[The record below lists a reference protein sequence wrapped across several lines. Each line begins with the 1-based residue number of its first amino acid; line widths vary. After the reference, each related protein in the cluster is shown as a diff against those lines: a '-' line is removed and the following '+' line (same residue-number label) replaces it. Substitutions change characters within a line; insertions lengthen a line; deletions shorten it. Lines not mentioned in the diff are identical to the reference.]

1 MTTTESAIRVAGVA
15 AEAMTVETKE
25 EGEESATGPQTSE
38 KMDVDE
44 KNNSIFGGG
53 AQAELGVVFTPEER
67 GGSMGDLGT
76 AEFIRFSSDDKINN
90 SGSGGVG
97 EENPPPVAVKN
108 AITAPADDS
117 IPGGGSGGGS
127 LGKVIHLK
135 LLPSIP
141 LSSSSSVVHHN
152 NKRYKKR
159 KKTRGIE
166 SFADVD
172 DDNGSRKTQRLPL
185 DLLGGDEGGGPTATI
200 SGVKEKEEDE
210 KVEGV
215 GGSESVSESSRT
227 LMIQPDEEHDCN
239 AGGDDGGLHRQGN
252 TSPSRH
258 VRTPPER
265 AMSPI
270 PQREEVGGRP
280 ARSSPNAPVTTP
292 QQQHYQQQYAQQ
304 QLQNRF
310 QGSSGS
316 NSTSDADQ
324 SAQGPSQQSSLLRQ
338 QQRQLQRQL
347 QQQQPPGWRV
357 KLYRLNAD
365 GSWDDC
371 GTGRIQF
378 YYARTHQQ
386 QLPPPSSHAQQQLQ
400 QQQSLGGSDD
410 DEAMSKTSTSTC
422 QNLTSSTNSPSSP
435 TWIFRKLG
443 EPMLCMRAEVSQQK
457 HQQEVKNDGDIE
469 NVTPSMTTC
478 SNSSN
483 NATLGRQK
491 VLLRTRVITLHDTS
505 SSAYQCQGGNIIT
518 WCEPL
523 SMLSQ
528 CPPSSSA
535 SVGGGGVDL
544 ALSFQDNAGC
554 KDIWQHITNV
564 QARAKELLLLSSTA
578 SSTSSYNNNHH
589 LEETTTA
596 QTLIWTSSGGGI
608 ADGSNRQQ
616 LGGGGGAGGS
626 VRDGSLSRNLY
637 HHQQQQHDHIY
648 NSPPKQP
655 SPPPHSPL
663 QHPPHQHSFL
673 HNSPNSPDH
682 DAVEDR
688 QLLSLVSSPLG
699 VGGVMKPSPL
709 FSSMGIPSRPP
720 LLAASGDIASLQL
733 SSQEGDFQHD
743 QHQKM
748 HVRSHATAAASN
760 NINKGSSLFSSEDHH
775 SSSGDNEPEINF
787 SSSEKEAMMA
797 VSLAA
802 AAAATVSSSS
812 EAETAAAA
820 PPGDEDVSDDNDD
833 GPQPLNCHQDQNHPA
848 PITTPNDNDGI
859 NVMLHQNH
867 QQPQQQHG
875 FSNTIN
881 YLTNSSANDDSND
894 DCEAFNNNININNY
908 RHRRRLHLPSNNP
921 TWDDLSSLRDYINNF
936 QFNQGGGGMGVGGI
950 GGGGG
955 YQQMMNA
962 SLMQREELL
971 VYLASNE
978 YANLRKVLF
987 LFHDI
992 CGSGDSSHEDDSE
1005 NDEIGGGNGGDN
1017 DVQLINKIAKE
1028 SSNNYGIH
1036 SASPTSPNKYDD
1048 KDIVGR
1054 KLKKHQNKRR
1064 LQEKEDID
1072 DNYARLLAN
1081 IIKSILLLNDPEI
1094 IEYVTSD
1101 APTFELLCA
1110 VLEHDPDLRE
1120 RASHVEFLRRHAK
1133 FCAVIRIDDDG
1144 GSDDDADDN
1153 HFDNDIDYENKDS
1166 KNSNHDCKNNANK
1179 SDEYNQYGGRHL
1191 IANIHRLFRVNFLRD
1206 TILRPTMDESNL
1218 STLVS
1223 LGQFMMC
1230 DIIRGVLSV
1239 RRRQKKHRSILK
1251 MEEEQVGCTNNS
1263 DVEVKCGDDAGI
1275 SNDGGEDGDNYLVRI
1290 IRMLG
1295 NEIHAIRYMKW
1306 KEKEEEDSSTVQPFH
1321 RLSSPL
1327 APHSASALSLDSSQS
1342 MTLWKQHVAPQDS
1355 SLNSRLIRRS
1365 GCLMFLNELFNMA
1378 RMSLQQHEK
1387 DDFIETTVSMLTPLS
1402 MSFLAEDDESQKRHD
1417 GTEKNLTIT
1426 ATGGKSNDDII
1437 IDGSRSSV
1445 DDNDVVVTDM
1455 NCDSQQHS
1463 MLPQPNTSGMA
1474 RSSPSSLPHAKIH
1487 VNLLSLLS
1495 AVLSDP
1501 TTDVKERGAAL
1512 DILGVIT
1519 MHDPGLIRKH
1529 CLEYYAASVAR
1540 QHDVVRPKPNE
1551 LGELV
1556 FACPTDDLMLSLMY
1570 VMATENDAGLSLQTS
1585 EIIRIILDTESTG
1598 GEHQHTQVK
1607 GESLLGSAGGYGFL
1621 DEENNFNAGRLFGN
1635 SSTDDGGQ
1643 TSSGVGGGGV
1653 TSIESEQNSFL
1664 ALFYDRYVYWLV
1676 APFAHVILAP
1686 RLVTPSFISEK
1697 ETTISGI
1704 RRESKHLTNAC
1715 TISGG
1720 NKDDS
1725 LPSLLRP
1732 IESCPVRASS
1742 TLEIISF
1749 CVRAHVHRMKFFM
1762 LRTRSLGIIL
1772 TTLRQREGASVISGP
1787 RLPSGVRCLK
1797 LASLK

>member
-1 MTTTESAIRVAGVA
+1 
-15 AEAMTVETKE
+15 MTVETKE
-25 EGEESATGPQTSE
+25 EDEESATGAQTSAE

-44 KNNSIFGGG
+44 KVNSIFGGG

-67 GGSMGDLGT
+67 GGNMGDVVT
-76 AEFIRFSSDDKINN
+76 AEFIRFSSDDKIN
-90 SGSGGVG
+90 SRGSDCVG
-97 EENPPPVAVKN
+97 EENPPPVADKN

-135 LLPSIP
+135 LLPSTP
-141 LSSSSSVVHHN
+141 SSSSSYVVHHN
-152 NKRYKKR
+152 NKRHKKR

-166 SFADVD
+166 SFADD
-172 DDNGSRKTQRLPL
+172 DDNDSRKTQRLPL
-185 DLLGGDEGGGPTATI
+185 DLLGGDEGGGLTATI
-200 SGVKEKEEDE
+200 SGAKEKEEDE

-215 GGSESVSESSRT
+215 GGRESVSESSIT
-227 LMIQPDEEHDCN
+227 LMIQPDEKHGCN
-239 AGGDDGGLHRQGN
+239 AGGDDGDGEEGFGLHRQGN
-252 TSPSRH
+252 TSPSMH
-258 VRTPPER
+258 VRKPPER

-280 ARSSPNAPVTTP
+280 ARSSPNAPETTP
-292 QQQHYQQQYAQQ
+292 QQQHYQQQYAHQ

-310 QGSSGS
+310 QSSSSS

-324 SAQGPSQQSSLLRQ
+324 RAQGPSQQSSLLRQ

-357 KLYRLNAD
+357 KLYRLNTD

-378 YYARTHQQ
+378 YYARPHQQ
-386 QLPPPSSHAQQQLQ
+386 QLPPPSSHVQQQLQ
-400 QQQSLGGSDD
+400 QQKSLGGSDD
-410 DEAMSKTSTSTC
+410 DEAMSKTSTSVC
-422 QNLTSSTNSPSSP
+422 ENLTPPTNSPSSP

-457 HQQEVKNDGDIE
+457 QQQEVKNDGDIE
-469 NVTPSMTTC
+469 NATLSTTSG

-491 VLLRTRVITLHDTS
+491 VLLRTHVILLHDTS

-523 SMLSQ
+523 STSSQ

-564 QARAKELLLLSSTA
+564 QARAKELLLLSSTS

-596 QTLIWTSSGGGI
+596 QPQIWTSSGGGI

-626 VRDGSLSRNLY
+626 VRDGSLSRNLH
-637 HHQQQQHDHIY
+637 HHQQQQHDHVY

-673 HNSPNSPDH
+673 LNSPNSPDH

-699 VGGVMKPSPL
+699 MGGVMKPSPL

-720 LLAASGDIASLQL
+720 LLAASGDVASLQF
-733 SSQEGDFQHD
+733 SGQEGDFQHD

-748 HVRSHATAAASN
+748 HVHNHATAAASN
-760 NINKGSSLFSSEDHH
+760 NINKEISLFLSDDHH
-775 SSSGDNEPEINF
+775 SSSGDNEPESNF
-787 SSSEKEAMMA
+787 ASSEKEAMIA

-802 AAAATVSSSS
+802 AAAATVSS
-812 EAETAAAA
+812 EAEAAAAA
-820 PPGDEDVSDDNDD
+820 PPGDDHVSDDDDD
-833 GPQPLNCHQDQNHPA
+833 GPQPLNRHQDQNHQA
-848 PITTPNDNDGI
+848 PITTPNDNDGN

-875 FSNTIN
+875 FSNTMN
-881 YLTNSSANDDSND
+881 YFTNSSVNDDSNN
-894 DCEAFNNNININNY
+894 DCEAFNNNINNNNY
-908 RHRRRLHLPSNNP
+908 RQRRRRHLPSNNP
-921 TWDDLSSLRDYINNF
+921 TWNDLSSLRDYINNF
-936 QFNQGGGGMGVGGI
+936 QFNQGGGGIGVGGI

-978 YANLRKVLF
+978 CANLRKVLF

-992 CGSGDSSHEDDSE
+992 CGSGGSSHEDDSE
-1005 NDEIGGGNGGDN
+1005 NDEIGGSNDGDI
-1017 DVQLINKIAKE
+1017 DVQFINKIAKE
-1028 SSNNYGIH
+1028 SSNNNGIH
-1036 SASPTSPNKYDD
+1036 STSPTIPNKYDD

-1110 VLEHDPDLRE
+1110 VLEYDPDLRE

-1133 FCAVIRIDDDG
+1133 FCTVIRIDDDG
-1144 GSDDDADDN
+1144 GSDDDAN
-1153 HFDNDIDYENKDS
+1153 GKHFDNDNDYDNNDS
-1166 KNSNHDCKNNANK
+1166 KNSNHDSKNNANK

-1191 IANIHRLFRVNFLRD
+1191 IANIHRLFRVNYLRD

-1230 DIIRGVLSV
+1230 DIIRGVMAV
-1239 RRRQKKHRSILK
+1239 RRGQKKQRSILK
-1251 MEEEQVGCTNNS
+1251 TEEEQVGCTNNS
-1263 DVEVKCGDDAGI
+1263 DAEVKCGDDTGI
-1275 SNDGGEDGDNYLVRI
+1275 STDGGEDGDNYLVRI

-1295 NEIHAIRYMKW
+1295 KEIHAIRNMKW
-1306 KEKEEEDSSTVQPFH
+1306 KEKEEEDSSTVQPSH
-1321 RLSSPL
+1321 RPSSPL

-1342 MTLWKQHVAPQDS
+1342 MTLWKQHIAPQDS
-1355 SLNSRLIRRS
+1355 SLPSRMIRRS

-1402 MSFLAEDDESQKRHD
+1402 MSFLAEDDNSQKRHD
-1417 GTEKNLTIT
+1417 GTDKNLTIT
-1426 ATGGKSNDDII
+1426 AAGGESNDDII
-1437 IDGSRSSV
+1437 IDGSRCSV
-1445 DDNDVVVTDM
+1445 DDNDVIVTDV
-1455 NCDSQQHS
+1455 NCESQQHS

-1474 RSSPSSLPHAKIH
+1474 RSSPSSLPHAKLH

-1519 MHDPGLIRKH
+1519 MHYPGLIRKY

-1556 FACPTDDLMLSLMY
+1556 FASPTDDLMLSLMY
-1570 VMATENDAGLSLQTS
+1570 VMAAENDAGLSLQTS

-1607 GESLLGSAGGYGFL
+1607 EESLLGSAGGYGFL
-1621 DEENNFNAGRLFGN
+1621 DEEYDFNAGQLFGN
-1635 SSTDDGGQ
+1635 SSNDDGDQ
-1643 TSSGVGGGGV
+1643 ISSGVGGGGGGV

-1686 RLVTPSFISEK
+1686 RLVTPSFIEK

-1704 RRESKHLTNAC
+1704 GRESKHRTNAC

-1732 IESCPVRASS
+1732 IEPCPVRASS

-1762 LRTRSLGIIL
+1762 LRTRLLGIIL
-1772 TTLRQREGASVISGP
+1772 TTLRQKEGPSLTSEP